1 MVRSAPRMKKT
12 VDDATEAKIKKAAQ
26 DLKDGIYKKMTDA
39 AKAYNIPYHT
49 MRRRCLGKTAPKK
62 EAHKKQLLLSPSQE
76 ETLVEWIQYLGITG
90 HPVNRWTVC
99 PMVQSM
105 LPPTRKRTISKSWI
119 HRFTARHE
127 DLKLGRGSG
136 LDPKRARAFNFST
149 VQHHFQLLKSHM
161 EEHGIP
167 WENVYNMDEKGI
179 QLGGG
184 RKGTGLKF
192 FFAKTDMSQY
202 KLKSDDLQLVT
213 VIEVVCADGT
223 STIKPGFVFQGSTK
237 CPEWFCE
244 PGVM

>member
-1 MVRSAPRMKKT
+1 MVRSAPHTKT
-12 VDDATEAKIKKAAQ
+12 TDNMTEANIKKAAQ

-39 AKAYNIPYHT
+39 AKAYGVPYHT
-49 MRRRCLGKTAPKK
+49 MHRRCLGKTAPKK
-62 EAHKKQLLLSPSQE
+62 EAHKGQLLLSPSQE
-76 ETLVEWIQYLGITG
+76 ETLVEWIKYLGATG
-90 HPVNRWTVC
+90 HPVNRRTIC

-105 LPPTRKRTISKSWI
+105 LPPAHKWTISKSWI
-119 HRFTARHE
+119 SWFTVCHE
-127 DLKLGRGSG
+127 DIKLGQGSG
-136 LDPKRARAFNFST
+136 LDPKQAQAFNFAT
-149 VQHHFQLLKSHM
+149 VQHHFELLKSHM

-184 RKGTGLKF
+184 WKGTGLKF
-192 FFAKTDMSQY
+192 FFAKTDTSRY
-202 KLKSDDLQLVT
+202 KLRSDDLQLVT

-223 STIKPGFVFQGSTK
+223 STIKPGFVFPGSMK